1 MWHLHH
7 YPLCAFSR
15 KTRLVMAE
23 YRLDFD
29 LISEKPWERRED
41 FLAMNPAGLTPVLAH
56 DEDERI
62 LSDSGAI
69 FEYLTAQYSG
79 DVSLLGETD
88 LAAAEA
94 RRVAA
99 WFDLKFQTEVTGYAF
114 SEMVWKRFIEKGPPN
129 GKIIRAA
136 NHNLKLHLEFIDYLF
151 ARRRWLAGDAF
162 TIADIAAAA
171 QISVIDY
178 FGMIDWKAHEG
189 AQDWY
194 ARIKSR
200 PSMRA
205 LLADRIAGLKPAPH
219 YDQLDF

>member
-15 KTRLVMAE
+15 KIRLVLAE

-29 LISEKPWERRED
+29 LVSENPWEHSEA
-41 FLAMNPAGLTPVLAH
+41 LLVMNPAGQTPILTHDDDERVLA
-56 DEDERI
+56 
-62 LSDSGAI
+62 DSGAI
-69 FEYLTAQYSG
+69 FEYLTAQYSSN
-79 DVSLLGETD
+79 VSLLGETD

-99 WFDLKFQTEVTGYAF
+99 WFDTKFHAEVTAYAF
-114 SEMVWKRFIEKGPPN
+114 AEKVFKRFIEKAPPN
-129 GKIIRAA
+129 AKAMRAA
-136 NHNLKLHLEFIDYLF
+136 SHNLKGHLDYIDHLF

-162 TIADIAAAA
+162 TIADITAAAH
-171 QISVIDY
+171 ISVIDY
-178 FGMIDWKAHEG
+178 FGMIDWKAHDG
-189 AQDWY
+189 ALDWY
-194 ARIKSR
+194 TRLKSR
-200 PSMRA
+200 PSMRP

>member
-1 MWHLHH
+1 
-7 YPLCAFSR
+7 
-15 KTRLVMAE
+15 MAE

-29 LISEKPWERRED
+29 LVSEKPWERRDD
-41 FLAMNPAGLTPVLAH
+41 FIAMNPAGLTPILAH

-62 LSDSGAI
+62 IPDSGAI
-69 FEYLTAQYSG
+69 FEYLTAQYSK

-88 LAAAEA
+88 LEAAEA

-99 WFDLKFQTEVTGYAF
+99 WFDLKFQTDVTDHAF
-114 SEMVWKRFIEKGPPN
+114 SEMVWKRFIEKAPPN
-129 GKIIRAA
+129 GKVIRAV

-151 ARRRWLAGDAF
+151 ARRRWLAGDSF
-162 TIADIAAAA
+162 TVADIAAAA
-171 QISVIDY
+171 QLSIVDY
-178 FGMIDWKAHEG
+178 FGLVDWSAHEG

-200 PSMRA
+200 PSMRPI
-205 LLADRIAGLKPAPH
+205 LADRIAGLKPAPH